1 MVLNTVPLDWE
12 SSALTI
18 RPYSD
23 YAEILAGFPQ
33 GSILVPL
40 LFNGTKIKCIF
51 LFTTISNLGICED
64 DNSLTSSN
72 VISNSLHVIK
82 SNLEANF
89 AIMKK

>member
-18 RPYSD
+18 RPFSD
-23 YAEILAGFPQ
+23 YTEILAGFPQ
-33 GSILVPL
+33 GSIFVPL
-40 LFNGTKIKCIF
+40 LFNVFLKCIF
-51 LFTTISNLGICED
+51 LFTTFSNLGMYED

-72 VISNSLHVIK
+72 VINNSLPVIK

>member
-18 RPYSD
+18 RPFSD
-23 YAEILAGFPQ
+23 YTEILAGFPQ
-33 GSILVPL
+33 GSIFVPL
-40 LFNGTKIKCIF
+40 LFNVFLKCIF
-51 LFTTISNLGICED
+51 LFTTISNLGIYED
-64 DNSLTSSN
+64 GNSLTSSN

>member
-18 RPYSD
+18 SD
-23 YAEILAGFPQ
+23 YTEILAGFPQ
-33 GSILVPL
+33 GSIFVPL
-40 LFNGTKIKCIF
+40 LFNVFLKCIF
-51 LFTTISNLGICED
+51 LFTTFSNLGMYED

-72 VISNSLHVIK
+72 VINNSLHVIK

>member
-18 RPYSD
+18 SD
-23 YAEILAGFPQ
+23 YTEILAGFPQ
-33 GSILVPL
+33 GSIFVPL
-40 LFNGTKIKCIF
+40 LFNVFLKCIF
-51 LFTTISNLGICED
+51 LFTTFSNLGMYED

-72 VISNSLHVIK
+72 VINNSLHVIK

-89 AIMKK
+89 AVMKK